1 MLIYGNTP
9 KDIVKMMFR
18 NKTKVL
24 LFVGAVALA
33 VSLGTNKAVAQE
45 QKDLSA
51 LEQFFDA
58 LGSGN
63 VPSTGAGM
71 DDDAVNPG
79 NDKIIAEQD
88 SYTELPYNGFR
99 WDWHVESCE
108 SNRSYDG
115 TINKVGTFAVL
126 EQAKIEAGGIPCPV
140 GHPRLHPSWDY
151 DWKAHILFAEAD
163 RLLKELHQQ
172 RQNQYGPQA
181 GPKATRIQY
190 KVE

>member
-33 VSLGTNKAVAQE
+33 VSLGTNKAQAE
-45 QKDLSA
+45 EKKELSA

-71 DDDAVNPG
+71 DDDMVNPG
-79 NDKIIAEQD
+79 MDKIMAEQD
-88 SYTELPYNGFR
+88 SYTKLPYNGFR
-99 WDWHVESCE
+99 WDWHIESCE

-115 TINKVGTFAVL
+115 TINKAGTFAIL
-126 EQAKIEAGGIPCPV
+126 EQAKIDAGGIPCPV

-181 GPKATRIQY
+181 GPQATRIQY

>member
-45 QKDLSA
+45 QKDLST

-88 SYTELPYNGFR
+88 SYTKLPYNGFR
-99 WDWHVESCE
+99 WDWHIESCQ

-115 TINKVGTFAVL
+115 TINKAGTFAIL

-181 GPKATRIQY
+181 GPQATRIQY

>member
-45 QKDLSA
+45 QKDLST

-71 DDDAVNPG
+71 DNDAVNPG

-126 EQAKIEAGGIPCPV
+126 EQAKIDAGGIPCPV

>member
-9 KDIVKMMFR
+9 KDIIKMMFR

-45 QKDLSA
+45 QKDLST

-63 VPSTGAGM
+63 IPSTGAGM

-99 WDWHVESCE
+99 WDWHIESCE
-108 SNRSYDG
+108 SN
-115 TINKVGTFAVL
+115 K
-126 EQAKIEAGGIPCPV
+126 KIGRASCRERV
-140 GHPRLHPSWDY
+140 
-151 DWKAHILFAEAD
+151 
-163 RLLKELHQQ
+163 
-172 RQNQYGPQA
+172 
-181 GPKATRIQY
+181 
-190 KVE
+190 

>member
-1 MLIYGNTP
+1 M
-9 KDIVKMMFR
+9 KMTLKEYVTLTIAAFIFLMITGAG
-18 NKTKVL
+18 KT
-24 LFVGAVALA
+24 VAEEKKEL
-33 VSLGTNKAVAQE
+33 T
-45 QKDLSA
+45 A

-63 VPSTGAGM
+63 IPSTGAGM

-99 WDWHVESCE
+99 WDWHIESCL

-115 TINKVGTFAVL
+115 TINKVGTFAIL
-126 EQAKIEAGGIPCPV
+126 EQAKIDAGGIPCPV

-181 GPKATRIQY
+181 GPPSNQNSI
-190 KVE
+190 

>member
-9 KDIVKMMFR
+9 SDIRKMMWK
-18 NKTKVL
+18 NKWKV
-24 LFVGAVALA
+24 FGMVGAVVLVVGLA
-33 VSLGTNKAVAQE
+33 STKAQAE
-45 QKDLSA
+45 EKKELTA

-63 VPSTGAGM
+63 IPSTGSGM

-99 WDWHVESCE
+99 WDWHIESCE
-108 SNRSYDG
+108 SNKSYDG
-115 TINKVGTFAVL
+115 TINKVGTFAIL
-126 EQAKIEAGGIPCPV
+126 EQAKIDAGGIPCPV

-190 KVE
+190 TVE

>member
-18 NKTKVL
+18 NKIKVV

-33 VSLGTNKAVAQE
+33 TTLTANRVNAEEPKLT
-45 QKDLSA
+45 A

-63 VPSTGAGM
+63 IPSAGM

-79 NDKIIAEQD
+79 NDKIISVVEA
-88 SYTELPYNGFR
+88 PYNGFR
-99 WDWHVESCE
+99 WDWHIASCE
-108 SNRSYDG
+108 SNKSYDG
-115 TINKVGTFAVL
+115 TINRVGTFDAL
-126 EQAKIEAGGIPCPV
+126 EQYKIENGGIPCPV

-151 DWKAHILFAEAD
+151 DWRTHIAQARVD
-163 RLLKELHQQ
+163 RVFEQFKED
-172 RQNQYGPQA
+172 QYGPSPGRPSINQ
-181 GPKATRIQY
+181 IQY
-190 KVE
+190 IVE

>member
-115 TINKVGTFAVL
+115 TINKVGTFAIL
-126 EQAKIEAGGIPCPV
+126 EQAKIDAGGIPCPV

>member
-9 KDIVKMMFR
+9 KDITKMMFR

-24 LFVGAVALA
+24 LFVGAVVLA
-33 VSLGTNKAVAQE
+33 VSLGTSKAESAD
-45 QKDLSA
+45 KKLSS

-63 VPSTGAGM
+63 VPQMGM
-71 DDDAVNPG
+71 DNDMVNPG
-79 NDKIIAEQD
+79 NDKIISVIEA
-88 SYTELPYNGFR
+88 PYNGFN
-99 WDWHVESCE
+99 WDWYIQSCE

-115 TINKVGTFAVL
+115 TINKIGTFDIL

>member
-9 KDIVKMMFR
+9 KDITKMLFR

-24 LFVGAVALA
+24 LFVGAVVLA
-33 VSLGTNKAVAQE
+33 VSLGTSKAESAD
-45 QKDLSA
+45 KKLSS

-63 VPSTGAGM
+63 VPQMGM
-71 DDDAVNPG
+71 DNDMVNPG
-79 NDKIIAEQD
+79 NDKIISVIEA
-88 SYTELPYNGFR
+88 PYNGFN
-99 WDWHVESCE
+99 WDWYIQSCE

-115 TINKVGTFAVL
+115 TINKIGTFDIL

-140 GHPRLHPSWDY
+140 GHPVFHPSWDY
-151 DWKAHILFAEAD
+151 DWRTHIAMARVD
-163 RLLKELHQQ
+163 RIMIEFN
-172 RQNQYGPQA
+172 RDSREDQYGLIGPQA
-181 GPKATRIQY
+181 RRIQY

>member
-63 VPSTGAGM
+63 IPSTGAGM

-115 TINKVGTFAVL
+115 TINKVGTFAIL
-126 EQAKIEAGGIPCPV
+126 EQAKIDAGGIPCPV